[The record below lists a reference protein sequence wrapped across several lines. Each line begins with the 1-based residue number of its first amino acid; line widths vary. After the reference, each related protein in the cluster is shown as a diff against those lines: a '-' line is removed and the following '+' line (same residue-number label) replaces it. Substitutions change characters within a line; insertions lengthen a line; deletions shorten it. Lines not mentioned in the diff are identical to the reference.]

1 MSLLDI
7 HGLTTRLA
15 SEAGW
20 VHALD
25 DISLAVE
32 KGQTFALVGESGCGK
47 SMTALSIAR
56 LLPDSGA
63 IVAGQVKLN
72 DRGTGADSTDVLRI
86 SETAMRTLRGK
97 RIAMIFRSPV
107 QA

>member
-1 MSLLDI
+1 MSLLNI

-25 DISLAVE
+25 DISLAIE

-63 IVAGQVKLN
+63 IVAGQVRLN
-72 DRGTGADSTDVLRI
+72 ESSAGANSNSTDCCA
-86 SETAMRTLRGK
+86 SAK
-97 RIAMIFRSPV
+97 RPCAPCV
-107 QA
+107 ANALP